1 MSSSVVTHPTV
12 PRGGVKRER
21 QETDIT
27 EDIDTKCARTD
38 SIETNE
44 FWDYNPE
51 PIDLNKLITTPF
63 MVESETVDELITT
76 PFMVESETV
85 DELIT
90 TPYAIGKAT
99 VNEIE
104 GDSDSDGWESCG
116 EENCDRLKE
125 VDGLDS
131 QPNHL
136 SDLIGVHEGN
146 GYFLITLPCGKDSLE
161 PSTCVRV
168 NSS

>member
-51 PIDLNKLITTPF
+51 PIDLNK
-63 MVESETVDELITT
+63 LITT